1 MATST
6 SMTQQATPPNA
17 VAIYSA
23 PVQAIKHAIRAKG
36 KSRLSSITIK
46 LYQAPALKTALP

>member
-6 SMTQQATPPNA
+6 STTQQARPPNA
-17 VAIYSA
+17 VAIHSP

-36 KSRLSSITIK
+36 ESGLSSIKIR
-46 LYQAPALKTALP
+46 LYQAPALRTPLP